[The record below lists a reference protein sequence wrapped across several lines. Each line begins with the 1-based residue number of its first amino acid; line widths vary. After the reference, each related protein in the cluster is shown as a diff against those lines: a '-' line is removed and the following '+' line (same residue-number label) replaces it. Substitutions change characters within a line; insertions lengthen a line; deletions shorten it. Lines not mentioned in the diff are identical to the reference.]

1 MLAPAHGI
9 GGATDLP
16 IPLPAAVAAGTTA
29 LLASLLIL
37 TLAWRA
43 PRYTGIS
50 NGRPL
55 PEALATCLDSSSL
68 RWSLRLL
75 GLITF
80 GYVGWAL
87 VFGPDLITNPAL
99 GVFYVVVWVGLVPIS
114 LLGGPVVRALS
125 PLRTIHLLL
134 TGLARVNPSA
144 GLWSYPSRLG
154 YWPAAAGLFA
164 FVWQEL
170 VNPNSTYLSSI
181 QIWMACYVGI
191 MLVGAAVFG
200 EIWFERAD
208 PFEVFATLVGR
219 LSIWGR
225 NPEGQPVVRSP
236 LANLDHVDIQP
247 GLLGVVSVLL
257 GSTAFDSFK
266 STVRWYHL
274 TSSLVRQE
282 ILVNTAGLL
291 AFCVMVAG
299 TFSLAAMA
307 TRTTIKRSALPDLY
321 APTLIPIIV
330 GYFVAHYLTY
340 FYQVG
345 QQTLIQFSDPMAT
358 GANLL
363 GTSDWKLHYGLSDH
377 PTALAIT
384 KVGAIIC
391 GHVIGATAAHDRAV
405 AWLPST
411 HRILGQLAMMA
422 LMVGYTVLGLF
433 LLFSS

>member
-1 MLAPAHGI
+1 M
-9 GGATDLP
+9 
-16 IPLPAAVAAGTTA
+16 
-29 LLASLLIL
+29 IL

-43 PRYTGIS
+43 PRYTGLA

-55 PEALATCLDSSSL
+55 PGALATFLDSNAL
-68 RWSLRLL
+68 RWSLRLI
-75 GLITF
+75 GLIAF
-80 GYVGWAL
+80 GYVSWAL

-114 LLGGPVVRALS
+114 LLGGPVVRALN

-134 TGLARVNPSA
+134 TRLVGVDPAEGLRA
-144 GLWSYPSRLG
+144 YPRSLG
-154 YWPAAAGLFA
+154 YWPAATGLFA

-170 VNPNSTYLSSI
+170 VNPNSTYLNSI
-181 QIWMACYVGI
+181 QIWMAGYAGI
-191 MLVGAAVFG
+191 MLIGAAVFG
-200 EIWFERAD
+200 EAWFERAD
-208 PFEVFATLVGR
+208 PFEVFGTLIGK

-225 NPEGQPVVRSP
+225 NLEGRLVARSP

-274 TSSLVRQE
+274 TSPLAHQE
-282 ILVNTAGLL
+282 VLINTVGLL
-291 AFCVMVAG
+291 VFCLMVAG
-299 TFSLAAMA
+299 TFSLAAIA
-307 TRTTIKRSALPDLY
+307 TRTTNNRSALPDLY

-345 QQTLIQFSDPMAT
+345 QQTLIQLSDPLAS

-363 GTSDWKLHYGLSDH
+363 GTSNWRLHYGLSEH

-384 KVGAIIC
+384 KVCAIVC
-391 GHVIGATAAHDRAV
+391 GHVIGAIAAHDRAM

-411 HRILGQLAMMA
+411 HRIVGQLAMMA

>member
-16 IPLPAAVAAGTTA
+16 IPLSAAVAAGTTA

-37 TLAWRA
+37 SLAWRA
-43 PRYTGIS
+43 PRYTGVAH
-50 NGRPL
+50 GRPL
-55 PEALATCLDSSSL
+55 PGPLATFVDSNAL
-68 RWSLRLL
+68 RWSLRLI
-75 GLITF
+75 GLIAF

-134 TGLARVNPSA
+134 TRLLRADPQA
-144 GLWSYPSRLG
+144 GLWSYPRGLG
-154 YWPAAAGLFA
+154 YWPAAMGLFA

-170 VNPNSTYLSSI
+170 VNPNSTYLNSI
-181 QIWMACYVGI
+181 QIWMAGYTGI

-200 EIWFERAD
+200 DTWFERAD
-208 PFEVFATLVGR
+208 PFEVFATLVGK

-225 NPEGQPVVRSP
+225 DPEGHPVIRSP

-274 TSSLVRQE
+274 TSPLARQE

-291 AFCVMVAG
+291 VFCVTVAG

-307 TRTTIKRSALPDLY
+307 TRTTIRRSDLPDRY

-345 QQTLIQFSDPMAT
+345 QQTLIQLSDPLAT

-363 GTSDWKLHYGLSDH
+363 GTGDWRLHYGLSDH

-384 KVGAIIC
+384 KVCAIVC
-391 GHVIGATAAHDRAV
+391 GHVIGATAAHDRAM

-411 HRILGQLAMMA
+411 HRVLGQLAMMT